1 MARESKNNNLPPII
15 EAYQQWIKKCLIADG
30 SLFSSTK
37 LWTPELV
44 EEVRE
49 AFVDH
54 PDMGKEDSFW
64 DKLKKQMQNASTSAK
79 QLMAEMI
86 WAMLTF
92 PCNINA
98 DTKRDCIRE
107 VWSFSGQVL
116 SEKLPLLSDDVLD
129 GIGSGGQ
136 GYLTGYW
143 RELTFIIKLVVDLK
157 KRSQPL
163 RADAVVHRL
172 DDHLVFLN
180 WRQSADAGVIGVTLV
195 VRGDEAVGF
204 GFSQILQGEITKVS
218 VLQHIF
224 SRQIFLRIHHQRFHQ
239 PDLWDG
245 TDNRLEPI
253 GSLLLG
259 FNQPHRQ
266 NVFQC
271 QPDFSQ
277 LKSNFHFAHDP
288 FFV

>member
-15 EAYQQWIKKCLIADG
+15 EAYQQWITKCLIADG

-64 DKLKKQMQNASTSAK
+64 DKLKKQMQNASASAK

-157 KRSQPL
+157 KRSQPDRQKLFASYDDFVAWIAKLPEGDTRQFRHML
-163 RADAVVHRL
+163 RYVAFR
-172 DDHLVFLN
+172 
-180 WRQSADAGVIGVTLV
+180 
-195 VRGDEAVGF
+195 
-204 GFSQILQGEITKVS
+204 
-218 VLQHIF
+218 F
-224 SRQIFLRIHHQRFHQ
+224 SRSRNSAPGASRKSRMEWNRE
-239 PDLWDG
+239 DL
-245 TDNRLEPI
+245 PA
-253 GSLLLG
+253 
-259 FNQPHRQ
+259 P
-266 NVFQC
+266 
-271 QPDFSQ
+271 FS
-277 LKSNFHFAHDP
+277 P
-288 FFV
+288 